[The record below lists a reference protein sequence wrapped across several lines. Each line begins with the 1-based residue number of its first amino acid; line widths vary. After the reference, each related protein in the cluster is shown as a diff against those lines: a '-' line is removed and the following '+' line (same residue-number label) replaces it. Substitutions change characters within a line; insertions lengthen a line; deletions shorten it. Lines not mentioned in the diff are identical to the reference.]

1 MRTGTVLVPRIP
13 IVWWEG
19 TQYRGLRGGHFQ
31 YRLRHRVQ
39 LYWDQLPD
47 STRVGVAIILEL
59 NLGCGYFSGGL
70 SVLP

>member
-1 MRTGTVLVPRIP
+1 M
-13 IVWWEG
+13 
-19 TQYRGLRGGHFQ
+19 
-31 YRLRHRVQ
+31 Q

-70 SVLP
+70 LVLP